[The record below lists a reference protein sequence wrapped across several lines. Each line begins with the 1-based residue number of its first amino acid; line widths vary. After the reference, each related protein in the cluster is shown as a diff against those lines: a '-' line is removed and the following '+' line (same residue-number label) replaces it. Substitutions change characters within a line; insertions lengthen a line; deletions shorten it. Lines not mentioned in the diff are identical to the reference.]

1 MPFGDNSPAFMLV
14 FTSSGAAWLADS
26 STSFGSPGL
35 AVFGLV
41 VFGVA
46 VLSVAVFGVAVFGV
60 AVLGL
65 VVFGVGHGP

>member
-1 MPFGDNSPAFMLV
+1 MPIAIALANQEE
-14 FTSSGAAWLADS
+14 SGAEPTPYARDLCTAAR
-26 STSFGSPGL
+26 GL
-35 AVFGLV
+35 AVPGLV